1 MIQRIKKENYEHLP
15 NEVASAKPSDVE
27 LEAELKAEDLIVD
40 AINMDYGME
49 DKNPIDHVRFYCNSD
64 LSKAVMITRNQVTT

>member
-40 AINMDYGME
+40 
-49 DKNPIDHVRFYCNSD
+49 VS
-64 LSKAVMITRNQVTT
+64 S

>member
-1 MIQRIKKENYEHLP
+1 MGETQPMIQRIKKENYEHLP

-40 AINMDYGME
+40 
-49 DKNPIDHVRFYCNSD
+49 VS
-64 LSKAVMITRNQVTT
+64 S